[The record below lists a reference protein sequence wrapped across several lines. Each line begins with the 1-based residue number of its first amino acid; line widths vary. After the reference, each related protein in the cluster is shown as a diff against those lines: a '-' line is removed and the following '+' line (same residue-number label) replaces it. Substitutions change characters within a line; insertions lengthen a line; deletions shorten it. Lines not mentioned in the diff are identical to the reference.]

1 MSNVPFPDF
10 IEWPRTFEPP
20 PRHPDLGPVDIFPFV
35 PKVPVEIER
44 QIEKKITIGVDSA
57 SELVTRLK
65 ARRDVIRRKLEDMSQ
80 LRAELDYIEYLLQA
94 EEDFHK

>member
-10 IEWPRTFEPP
+10 IEWPRTAP
-20 PRHPDLGPVDIFPFV
+20 PRHPDLGPVDVLPFV

-44 QIEKKITIGVDSA
+44 ILEKKTVVQTVHA
-57 SELVTRLK
+57 SELVDRLK
-65 ARRDVIRRKLEDMSQ
+65 ERRDVIRKKLEEMSL